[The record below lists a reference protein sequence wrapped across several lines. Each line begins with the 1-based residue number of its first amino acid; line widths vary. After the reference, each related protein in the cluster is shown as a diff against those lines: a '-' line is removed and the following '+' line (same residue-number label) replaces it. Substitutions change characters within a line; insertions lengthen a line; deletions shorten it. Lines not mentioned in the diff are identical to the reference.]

1 MKVSDIMTR
10 RVISVSPDASILD
23 AARLMLKNHIS
34 GLPVLND
41 KAELVGIISEGDFLH
56 RPETG
61 TIRKRSAWLDTF
73 FGVDKSAEAYV
84 HSHGIK
90 VHEVMA
96 PKPVTVGE
104 DTPLDQVV
112 HLMESHDIK
121 RLPVLRDDK
130 VVGIVS
136 RANLMRALASH
147 HNAIPAS
154 SKSDIAIRDRILA
167 EIDKETWSAGVFVD
181 VAVHNG
187 IVDLWGTIV
196 EPPQR
201 EALKVLAEAVPG
213 VKRVEAHLTWRGE
226 EMSVS

>member
-10 RVISVSPDASILD
+10 RVISVPPEATIVD

-34 GLPVLND
+34 GLPVIND
-41 KAELVGIISEGDFLH
+41 KGELVGIISEGDFLR

-61 TIRKRSAWLDTF
+61 TERKRSAWLAAF
-73 FGVDKSAEAYV
+73 FGPDKFAEAYV

-112 HLMESHDIK
+112 HLMETHDIK
-121 RLPVLRDDK
+121 RLPVLRSGK

-147 HNAIPAS
+147 HRAVPDAS
-154 SKSDIAIRDRILA
+154 TSDVAIRDRILG
-167 EIDKETWSAGVFVD
+167 EIDMESWSAGVFVD
-181 VAVHNG
+181 VAVRNG
-187 IVDLWGTIV
+187 VVELWGTIADAA
-196 EPPQR
+196 QR
-201 EALKVLAEAVPG
+201 QALTVLAEAVPG
-213 VKRVEAHLTWRGE
+213 VKRVETHLTWRGE
-226 EMSVS
+226 VMSVS